1 MSATQGRIPPPMPLP
16 GQPRAMPE
24 GGQQAQ
30 HPQQPPQ
37 QEWPLAPPQGGQP
50 APSFPPR
57 FQAPP
62 PQQQYVQPSL
72 GGYPDNG
79 NVPQQQ
85 QAWSPAPPAP
95 YPPLPGQ
102 AAPQQHGGGLQPPSQ
117 GFGYPSPQQPDVRTE
132 PSRRQQD
139 ARLPDPSAY
148 DLGSYG
154 LPMAP
159 AMPSPP
165 TGRDVRTAPPQLQP
179 QPQAQMHAP
188 MPGQWPPQQ
197 HADNAF
203 GRTPLLQQP
212 AYQPQPQA
220 QNGGYQGGQHPGPQH
235 PGPQS
240 GHHAGGYQ
248 AGAAQDH
255 EDDELEVDEPPR
267 RRRRWMIAAALVGSI
282 CVGSGLAY
290 AYKLFLGPKMAST
303 DGRGQVVRAS
313 QEPVKVAP
321 ADRGGKQFANTDS
334 RVLNNRVPSEGNSAA
349 SGGDA
354 GSAGTTDSNGVRR
367 VATVPVGPAGAV
379 PGMMVVGPSGGP
391 GLPASMMEPPRT
403 TSQQPPP
410 QQQFQ
415 PPAQTQ
421 RVAAVQPAPVATP
434 PPAPPRQPVVRA
446 PQPAAEPEA
455 AQKTAAVAPKPP
467 AADRPKPISGYVAVL
482 GFQRSQL
489 EAMKMMAD
497 LQQKYDVLRDKRLEI
512 VQSDQTARG
521 LGTIYRVIVGPRGGI
536 TPVRDLCNQLQTAGM
551 PKQGCYPLGE

>member
-1 MSATQGRIPPPMPLP
+1 MSGTQGRIPPPMPLP
-16 GQPRAMPE
+16 GQRRALPE
-24 GGQQAQ
+24 GGQQAANT
-30 HPQQPPQ
+30 QPG
-37 QEWPLAPPQGGQP
+37 WPPAAPQGGQP

-62 PQQQYVQPSL
+62 LPAPQPFAQPSL

-79 NVPQQQ
+79 GNSHPQQQ
-85 QAWSPAPPAP
+85 TWSPAPPAP

-102 AAPQQHGGGLQPPSQ
+102 AGQQPGGNMQPPPAPH
-117 GFGYPSPQQPDVRTE
+117 GYGYPNQQQSDVRTE

-154 LPMAP
+154 LPMSP

-165 TGRDVRTAPPQLQP
+165 TGRDVRTAPPP
-179 QPQAQMHAP
+179 VQPQAQLHAP
-188 MPGQWPPQQ
+188 NAGQWPPQQ
-197 HADNAF
+197 YADNGF
-203 GRTPLLQQP
+203 GRAPPQPP
-212 AYQPQPQA
+212 AYQPQLQTP
-220 QNGGYQGGQHPGPQH
+220 NPGYQGVQQLGGQVGQQP
-235 PGPQS
+235 
-240 GHHAGGYQ
+240 GGYQ
-248 AGAAQDH
+248 AGAAQQQHD
-255 EDDELEVDEPPR
+255 DDEMEAEEPPR

-282 CVGSGLAY
+282 GVGSGLAY
-290 AYKLFLGPKMAST
+290 AYKMFLGPKVAST

-313 QEPVKVAP
+313 QDPVKVAP

-354 GSAGTTDSNGVRR
+354 GGAGTTDSNGVRR

-379 PGMMVVGPSGGP
+379 PGMMVVGPNSVP
-391 GLPASMMEPPRT
+391 GLPPSMLEPPRST
-403 TSQQPPP
+403 AQQPPQ

-415 PPAQTQ
+415 PPVQPQ
-421 RVAAVQPAPVATP
+421 RVVAVQPSTAAPPA
-434 PPAPPRQPVVRA
+434 APPRQPVVRA
-446 PQPAAEPEA
+446 PQPAAEPEPV
-455 AQKTAAVAPKPP
+455 QKTAAVAPKPP

-482 GFQRSQL
+482 GFQKSQL

-521 LGTIYRVIVGPRGGI
+521 LGVIYRVIVGPRGGI

-551 PKQGCYPLGE
+551 SKQGCYPLGE